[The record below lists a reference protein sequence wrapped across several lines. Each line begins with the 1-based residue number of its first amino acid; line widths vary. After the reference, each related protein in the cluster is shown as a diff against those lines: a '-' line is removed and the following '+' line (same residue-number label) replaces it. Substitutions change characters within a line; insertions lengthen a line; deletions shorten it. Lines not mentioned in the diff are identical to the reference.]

1 MMSFNMHEEY
11 TVHRDSDDVEIDR
24 GFLMGAY
31 LLAINPPETDN
42 VVYMIRSLS
51 DNTVRHHIEGVIHI
65 KSIKQRDSMNP
76 VENS

>member
-31 LLAINPPETDN
+31 LLTNAPPTPDN
-42 VVYMIRSLS
+42 LTYMIRSLS
-51 DNTVRHHIEGVIHI
+51 DNTVRHHIEGDIHI
-65 KSIKQRDSMNP
+65 KSVKQRDSMNP
-76 VENS
+76 GVNS